1 MEHVVLVIHLLLALG
16 IIGLV
21 LIQKSEG
28 GGLGLGESGGLGNIA
43 TARGTGNFLTRMTA
57 IFATC
62 FFITSLTLAVL
73 AGGGSSSESLSEQ
86 LEQPAQVDVAPIV
99 DPVKEPEVPISTE

>member
-1 MEHVVLVIHLLLALG
+1 MENVVLVVHLILALG

-28 GGLGLGESGGLGNIA
+28 GGLGLGGSGALGNIA
-43 TARGTGNFLTRMTA
+43 SARTTGNILTRMTA
-57 IFATC
+57 IFATG

-73 AGGGSSSESLSEQ
+73 AGTHDQDLISDQ
-86 LEQPAQVDVAPIV
+86 LEEVQVEVPAATVPAA
-99 DPVKEPEVPISTE
+99 PEVPVSVE

>member
-1 MEHVVLVIHLLLALG
+1 MENILLIINIILAAVLVVLVLF
-16 IIGLV
+16 
-21 LIQKSEG
+21 QKSEG

>member
-43 TARGTGNFLTRMTA
+43 TARGTGNLLTRMTA

-86 LEQPAQVDVAPIV
+86 LEQPAQVDVAPV
-99 DPVKEPEVPISTE
+99 VAPVKEPEVPISTE